1 MPKGILGRKV
11 GMTQIFDDEGR
22 VIPVTVIQ
30 AGPCVVVNRRT
41 KEKDGYTAIQL
52 GFGEV
57 PERRVSRP
65 VRGQFARA
73 KVPPAR
79 ILREIRVED
88 PSAYEVGQKI
98 GADIFQPGD
107 TVSVTGTSKGKGF
120 AGGVRRYGFKRGP
133 MAHGSKYH
141 RAPGSLA
148 SRDAARVFKGRRMP
162 GHLGAVR
169 VTVSGLRVVKVDA
182 EKNLLILKGAVPGP
196 RGGVVSIREAK
207 AARREKV

>member
-11 GMTQIFDDEGR
+11 GMTQIFGERGE
-22 VIPVTVIQ
+22 VTPVTVIQ
-30 AGPCVVVNRRT
+30 AGPCVVVDRRT
-41 KEKDGYTAIQL
+41 KDKDGYSAIQL
-52 GFGEV
+52 GFGEM
-57 PERRVSRP
+57 PERRVTRP

-73 KVPPAR
+73 KVQPVR
-79 ILREIRVED
+79 ILREIRVDD
-88 PSAYEVGQKI
+88 PMAYEVGQTI
-98 GADIFQPGD
+98 GAGIFQPGE

-120 AGGVRRYGFKRGP
+120 AGGVRRHGFKRGP

-162 GHLGAVR
+162 GHMGTVR
-169 VTVSGLRVVKVDA
+169 VTVSGLRVMKVDP
-182 EKNLLILKGAVPGP
+182 EKNLLIVKGAVPGP
-196 RGGVVSIREAK
+196 RGGVVAIREAK